1 MLAVLPVVDAV
12 KMEIVPLQ
20 KEHYKSVSE
29 IYTEG
34 LATGFASF
42 EAVVPTW
49 EQWNEK
55 FLPVCRYVV
64 LINAQVVAWC
74 ALSAVSKRQV
84 YKGVAEDTIYTSS
97 NHQGKGIGRA
107 LLKHLVSES
116 EKEGFWTLQSG
127 IFSENIASIEL
138 HKNCGFRILGIRE
151 KIAPRDG
158 KWYDNVLMERRSTK
172 I

>member
-1 MLAVLPVVDAV
+1 MLAVRQEVDAV

-20 KEHYKSVSE
+20 KEHFTEVSE
-29 IYTEG
+29 IYAEG

-42 EAVVPTW
+42 ETVVPTW

-55 FLPVCRYVV
+55 FLPVCRYVA
-64 LINAQVVAWC
+64 LTNAQVMAWC

-84 YKGVAEDTIYTSS
+84 YKGVAEDTIYVTS
-97 NHQGKGIGRA
+97 NHQGKGIGKI
-107 LLKHLVSES
+107 LLNHLVAES

-151 KIAPRDG
+151 KIGERDG